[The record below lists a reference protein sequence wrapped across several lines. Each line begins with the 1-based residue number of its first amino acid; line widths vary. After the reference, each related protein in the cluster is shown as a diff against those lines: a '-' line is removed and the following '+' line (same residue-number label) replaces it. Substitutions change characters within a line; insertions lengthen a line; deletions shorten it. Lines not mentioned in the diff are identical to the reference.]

1 MKPSTRTGR
10 GLWPGWKEETYRP
23 SLPGL
28 LTRFLFIV
36 FGLLVVWGGAAF
48 GPAVADQTGAPS
60 VSVSVDRTE
69 VTIGDPIRYTIS
81 VTAAAGVEVE
91 IPLLGEQVGD
101 FTVLDFGELPPRT
114 ENGQV
119 VTGRW
124 FRLTTFETGQ
134 HLLPGPTI
142 RYRHQAGERERID
155 GNDVSITVI
164 SLLAEAGQNP
174 ELRDIKPP
182 EVLPFDWRPYGLVAV
197 AGLVLA
203 GLGGGLF
210 FYLRRLAPAVA
221 PAVAPAASQ
230 VALEALRRLHAR
242 GLIEKQQF
250 ETYYVSLSAI
260 VREYLENGLNLR
272 APEMTTEEFL
282 STAARDR
289 QLSPVQQERLAEFLS
304 QADLV
309 KFARHRPRLEE
320 SEAAY
325 RAARRFVEE
334 TRPPQDQHT
343 HNGPAAA
350 ATEVSDALS

>member
-10 GLWPGWKEETYRP
+10 GLWSGREEAACRP
-23 SLPGL
+23 PLPGL

-48 GPAVADQTGAPS
+48 DLAAADQTGAPS

-81 VTAAAGVEVE
+81 VTAAADIEVE

-101 FTVLDFGELPPRT
+101 FTVLDFGQLPPRT
-114 ENGQV
+114 ENGRV

-142 RYRHQAGERERID
+142 RYRHHGERERID

-210 FYLRRLAPAVA
+210 VYLRRPALAVA
-221 PAVAPAASQ
+221 PPAPPASQ
-230 VALEALRRLHAR
+230 VALEALRRLHAQ

-250 ETYYVSLSAI
+250 ETYYVGLSAI

-282 STAARDR
+282 SAAARDR
-289 QLSPVQQERLAEFLS
+289 QLSAAQQERLAEFLS

-309 KFARHRPRLEE
+309 KFARHRPGPEE
-320 SEAAY
+320 GEAAY

-334 TRPPQDQHT
+334 TRPPQDRHT
-343 HNGPAAA
+343 HNGPAPP
-350 ATEVSDALS
+350 ATEVSNALS

>member
-1 MKPSTRTGR
+1 M
-10 GLWPGWKEETYRP
+10 
-23 SLPGL
+23 
-28 LTRFLFIV
+28 
-36 FGLLVVWGGAAF
+36 
-48 GPAVADQTGAPS
+48 
-60 VSVSVDRTE
+60 
-69 VTIGDPIRYTIS
+69 
-81 VTAAAGVEVE
+81 
-91 IPLLGEQVGD
+91 
-101 FTVLDFGELPPRT
+101 
-114 ENGQV
+114 
-119 VTGRW
+119 
-124 FRLTTFETGQ
+124 
-134 HLLPGPTI
+134 
-142 RYRHQAGERERID
+142 
-155 GNDVSITVI
+155 
-164 SLLAEAGQNP
+164 
-174 ELRDIKPP
+174 
-182 EVLPFDWRPYGLVAV
+182 AV

-250 ETYYVSLSAI
+250 ETYYVGLSAI

-289 QLSPVQQERLAEFLS
+289 QLSPVQQERLAEVLS
-304 QADLV
+304 QGDLV

-334 TRPPQDQHT
+334 TRPPQDRHT
-343 HNGPAAA
+343 HNDPAPP
-350 ATEVSDALS
+350 ATEVPDALS

>member
-10 GLWPGWKEETYRP
+10 GLWPDWKEKTCRP

-28 LTRFLFIV
+28 LTHFLFIV

-48 GPAVADQTGAPS
+48 DPAAADQTEAPS

-69 VTIGDPIRYTIS
+69 LTIGDPIRYTIS

-119 VTGRW
+119 VTSRW
-124 FRLTTFETGQ
+124 FRLTTFETGH

-142 RYRHQAGERERID
+142 RYQHHGERERID

-210 FYLRRLAPAVA
+210 FYLRRPAPAVA
-221 PAVAPAASQ
+221 PPAPPASQ
-230 VALEALRRLHAR
+230 VALEALRRLHAQ

-282 STAARDR
+282 SAAARGH
-289 QLSPVQQERLAEFLS
+289 QLSAVQQERLAEFLS

-309 KFARHRPRLEE
+309 KFARHRPGLEE

-343 HNGPAAA
+343 HNGPAAT
-350 ATEVSDALS
+350 ATEVSDAPS

>member
-10 GLWPGWKEETYRP
+10 GVWPGWKEEACRP
-23 SLPGL
+23 
-28 LTRFLFIV
+28 FLFVV
-36 FGLLVVWGGAAF
+36 FCLLVVGGGAAF
-48 GPAVADQTGAPS
+48 DPAAADQTEAPS

-81 VTAAAGVEVE
+81 VTAAADIEVE

-142 RYRHQAGERERID
+142 RYRHHGERERID
-155 GNDVSITVI
+155 GNDVSITVV

-182 EVLPFDWRPYGLVAV
+182 ETLPFDWRPYGLVAV

-210 FYLRRLAPAVA
+210 FYLRRPAPAAA
-221 PAVAPAASQ
+221 PPVPPASQ
-230 VALEALRRLHAR
+230 VALEALRRLHAQ
-242 GLIEKQQF
+242 GLIEKQRF

-282 STAARDR
+282 SAAARDH

-309 KFARHRPRLEE
+309 KFARHRPGLEE
-320 SEAAY
+320 SQAAY

-350 ATEVSDALS
+350 ATEVSDAPS

>member
-10 GLWPGWKEETYRP
+10 ALWPGWKEETCQQSRQ
-23 SLPGL
+23 GRT
-28 LTRFLFIV
+28 TRFLFVV

-48 GPAVADQTGAPS
+48 GPAAADQTEAPS

-91 IPLLGEQVGD
+91 IPLLGEQLGD

-114 ENGQV
+114 ENGRV

-142 RYRHQAGERERID
+142 HYRRQTGQRERID
-155 GNDVSITVI
+155 GNDVSIAVL

-174 ELRDIKPP
+174 TLRDIKPP
-182 EVLPFDWRPYGLVAV
+182 EALPFDWRPYGLVAV
-197 AGLVLA
+197 AGLILA

-210 FYLRRLAPAVA
+210 FYLRRPAPAVA
-221 PAVAPAASQ
+221 PPVPPASQ
-230 VALEALRRLHAR
+230 LALEALRRLHAR

-260 VREYLENGLNLR
+260 VREYLEDGLNLR

-282 STAARDR
+282 SVAARDH
-289 QLSPVQQERLAEFLS
+289 QLSPIQQERLAEFLS

-309 KFARHRPRLEE
+309 KFARHRPGLEE

-325 RAARRFVEE
+325 QAARRFVEE
-334 TRPPQDQHT
+334 TQPPQDQHT
-343 HNGPAAA
+343 HNGPGAA
-350 ATEVSDALS
+350 ATEVSDAPS

>member
-10 GLWPGWKEETYRP
+10 GLWSGREEAAGRP
-23 SLPGL
+23 PLPGL

-142 RYRHQAGERERID
+142 RYRQHGQRERID

-210 FYLRRLAPAVA
+210 VYLRRPAPAVA
-221 PAVAPAASQ
+221 PAAPPASQ
-230 VALEALRRLHAR
+230 VALEALRRLHAQ

-250 ETYYVSLSAI
+250 ETYYVGLSAI

-282 STAARDR
+282 SAAARDR
-289 QLSPVQQERLAEFLS
+289 QLSAAQQERLAEFLS

-309 KFARHRPRLEE
+309 KFARHRPGLEE
-320 SEAAY
+320 SEVAY

-334 TRPPQDQHT
+334 TRPAQDRHT
-343 HNGPAAA
+343 HNGPALPAA
-350 ATEVSDALS
+350 EVPDALS

>member
-1 MKPSTRTGR
+1 MKPSAWTGR
-10 GLWPGWKEETYRP
+10 GLWLGWKEETCRP
-23 SLPGL
+23 SLLGL
-28 LTRFLFIV
+28 LTCFLV
-36 FGLLVVWGGAAF
+36 VVWGGAAF
-48 GPAVADQTGAPS
+48 GLAAADQTQAPS

-81 VTAAAGVEVE
+81 VTAAANIEVE
-91 IPLLGEQVGD
+91 IPLLGEQLGD
-101 FTVLDFGELPPRT
+101 FTVLDFGELPPRD

-119 VTGRW
+119 VTSRW
-124 FRLTTFETGQ
+124 FRLTTFETGH

-142 RYRHQAGERERID
+142 RYRHHGERERID
-155 GNDVSITVI
+155 GNDISITVI

-174 ELRDIKPP
+174 ELRDIRPP

-210 FYLRRLAPAVA
+210 FYLRRLAPAAA

-282 STAARDR
+282 SVAARDH
-289 QLSPVQQERLAEFLS
+289 QLSPVQQARLAEFLS

-309 KFARHRPRLEE
+309 KFARHRPGLEE

-334 TRPPQDQHT
+334 TRPPQDRQD
-343 HNGPAAA
+343 HNGPAVT
-350 ATEVSDALS
+350 ATEVSDAPS

>member
-10 GLWPGWKEETYRP
+10 GVWLGWKEETCRP
-23 SLPGL
+23 SLLGL

-36 FGLLVVWGGAAF
+36 FGLLVVWGGAAL
-48 GPAVADQTGAPS
+48 GLAAADQTEAPS

-81 VTAAAGVEVE
+81 VTAAADIEVE

-101 FTVLDFGELPPRT
+101 FTVLDFGQLPPRD

-124 FRLTTFETGQ
+124 FRLTTFETGH

-142 RYRHQAGERERID
+142 RYRHHGERERID
-155 GNDVSITVI
+155 GDDVSITVI
-164 SLLAEAGQNP
+164 SLLAQAGQNP

-182 EVLPFDWRPYGLVAV
+182 EALPFDWRPYGLVAV

-210 FYLRRLAPAVA
+210 FYLRRPAPAVA
-221 PAVAPAASQ
+221 PPAPPASQ
-230 VALEALRRLHAR
+230 LALEALRRLHAR

-282 STAARDR
+282 SVAARDR
-289 QLSPVQQERLAEFLS
+289 QLSAVQQARLAEFLS

-309 KFARHRPRLEE
+309 KFARHRPGLEE

-334 TRPPQDQHT
+334 TRPPQDRQDHT
-343 HNGPAAA
+343 GPAAT
-350 ATEVSDALS
+350 ATEVSDAPS

>member
-10 GLWPGWKEETYRP
+10 GLWLGWKEETCRP
-23 SLPGL
+23 
-28 LTRFLFIV
+28 FLFIV
-36 FGLLVVWGGAAF
+36 FCLLVVWGGAAL
-48 GPAVADQTGAPS
+48 GLAAADQTEAPS

-81 VTAAAGVEVE
+81 VTATANIEVE

-101 FTVLDFGELPPRT
+101 FTVLDFGQLPPRT

-124 FRLTTFETGQ
+124 FRLTTFETGH

-142 RYRHQAGERERID
+142 RYRHHGQRERID
-155 GNDVSITVI
+155 GNDISITVI

-210 FYLRRLAPAVA
+210 FYLRRLAPAVSPPA
-221 PAVAPAASQ
+221 PPASQ
-230 VALEALRRLHAR
+230 LALEALRRLHAR

-282 STAARDR
+282 SAAARDH
-289 QLSPVQQERLAEFLS
+289 QLSPVQQARLAEFLS

-309 KFARHRPRLEE
+309 KFARHRPGPEE
-320 SEAAY
+320 SQAAY

-334 TRPPQDQHT
+334 TRPPQDRQDHT
-343 HNGPAAA
+343 GPAAA
-350 ATEVSDALS
+350 ATEVSDAPS

>member
-10 GLWPGWKEETYRP
+10 GLWSGREEAAWRP
-23 SLPGL
+23 PLPGL
-28 LTRFLFIV
+28 LTRFLFVV
-36 FGLLVVWGGAAF
+36 FCLLVGWGGAAF
-48 GPAVADQTGAPS
+48 DLAAADQTEAPS

-69 VTIGDPIRYTIS
+69 VMVGDPIRYTIS
-81 VTAAAGVEVE
+81 VTAAADIEVE
-91 IPLLGEQVGD
+91 IPLLGEQLGD
-101 FTVLDFGELPPRT
+101 FTVLDFGQLPPRT
-114 ENGQV
+114 ENGRV
-119 VTGRW
+119 VTWRW

-142 RYRHQAGERERID
+142 RYRQHGQRERID

-210 FYLRRLAPAVA
+210 VYLRRPAPAVA
-221 PAVAPAASQ
+221 SPAPPASQ
-230 VALEALRRLHAR
+230 VALEALRRLHAQ

-250 ETYYVSLSAI
+250 ETYYVGLSAI

-282 STAARDR
+282 SAAARDR
-289 QLSPVQQERLAEFLS
+289 QLSAVQQERLAEFLS

-309 KFARHRPRLEE
+309 KFARHRPGLEE

-325 RAARRFVEE
+325 RAARRFIEE
-334 TRPPQDQHT
+334 TRPPQDRHT
-343 HNGPAAA
+343 HNGPAPP

>member
-10 GLWPGWKEETYRP
+10 GLWLGWKEATCRP
-23 SLPGL
+23 PLPG
-28 LTRFLFIV
+28 LTRFLFVV
-36 FGLLVVWGGAAF
+36 FGLLIGWGEAAF
-48 GPAVADQTGAPS
+48 GLAAADQTGTPS

-81 VTAAAGVEVE
+81 VTAAADIEVE

-101 FTVLDFGELPPRT
+101 FTVLDFGQLPPRT

-142 RYRHQAGERERID
+142 RYRHHGQRERID

-210 FYLRRLAPAVA
+210 VYLRRPAPAVA
-221 PAVAPAASQ
+221 PPAPPASQ

-250 ETYYVSLSAI
+250 ETYYVGLSAI

-282 STAARDR
+282 SAAARAR
-289 QLSPVQQERLAEFLS
+289 QLSAAQQAQLAEFLS

-309 KFARHRPRLEE
+309 KFARHRPGPEE
-320 SEAAY
+320 GEAAY

-334 TRPPQDQHT
+334 TRPPQDRHT
-343 HNGPAAA
+343 HNGPAPP
-350 ATEVSDALS
+350 ATEVSNALS

>member
-10 GLWPGWKEETYRP
+10 GLWPGWKEETCQQSRQ
-23 SLPGL
+23 GRT
-28 LTRFLFIV
+28 TRFLFVV

-48 GPAVADQTGAPS
+48 DPAAADQTEAPS

-91 IPLLGEQVGD
+91 IPLLGEQLGD

-114 ENGQV
+114 ENGRV

-142 RYRHQAGERERID
+142 RYRQPGGERERID
-155 GNDVSITVI
+155 GEDVSIAVL

-174 ELRDIKPP
+174 TLQDIKPP
-182 EVLPFDWRPYGLVAV
+182 EALPFDWWPYGLVAV
-197 AGLVLA
+197 AGLILA

-210 FYLRRLAPAVA
+210 FYLRRPAPAVA
-221 PAVAPAASQ
+221 PPVPPASQ
-230 VALEALRRLHAR
+230 LALEALRRLHAR

-260 VREYLENGLNLR
+260 VREYLEDGLNLR

-282 STAARDR
+282 SAAARDC
-289 QLSPVQQERLAEFLS
+289 QLSPIQQERLAEFLS

-309 KFARHRPRLEE
+309 KFARHRPGLEE

-325 RAARRFVEE
+325 QAARRFVEE
-334 TRPPQDQHT
+334 TQLPQDQHP
-343 HNGPAAA
+343 HNSPGAA
-350 ATEVSDALS
+350 ATEVSDAPS

>member
-10 GLWPGWKEETYRP
+10 GVWPGWKEETCRP
-23 SLPGL
+23 SPPGL
-28 LTRFLFIV
+28 VTRFLFIV
-36 FGLLVVWGGAAF
+36 FGLLVVWSGAAF
-48 GPAVADQTGAPS
+48 GLAATDQTEAPS
-60 VSVSVDRTE
+60 VSISVDRTE

-81 VTAAAGVEVE
+81 VTAAANIEVE

-101 FTVLDFGELPPRT
+101 FTVLDFGEPPPRT

-119 VTGRW
+119 VTSRW
-124 FRLTTFETGQ
+124 FRLTTFETGH
-134 HLLPGPTI
+134 HLLPGPTV
-142 RYRHQAGERERID
+142 RYRHHGERERID

-210 FYLRRLAPAVA
+210 VYLRRLAPAAA

-230 VALEALRRLHAR
+230 VALEALDRLHAR

-282 STAARDR
+282 SVAARDH
-289 QLSPVQQERLAEFLS
+289 QLSPVQQARLAEFLS

-309 KFARHRPRLEE
+309 KFARHRPGPEE
-320 SEAAY
+320 SQAAY

-334 TRPPQDQHT
+334 TRPPQDRQDHT
-343 HNGPAAA
+343 GPVAT
-350 ATEVSDALS
+350 ATEVSDAPS

>member
-10 GLWPGWKEETYRP
+10 GVWPGWKEEACQQSRQGKT
-23 SLPGL
+23 
-28 LTRFLFIV
+28 TRFLFVV
-36 FGLLVVWGGAAF
+36 FCLLVVWGGAAF
-48 GPAVADQTGAPS
+48 DLAAADQTEAPS

-81 VTAAAGVEVE
+81 VTAAADIEVE

-101 FTVLDFGELPPRT
+101 FTVLDFGELPPRD

-142 RYRHQAGERERID
+142 RYRHHGERERID
-155 GNDVSITVI
+155 GNDVSITVV

-182 EVLPFDWRPYGLVAV
+182 ETLPFDWRPYGLVAV

-210 FYLRRLAPAVA
+210 FYLRRPAPAVA
-221 PAVAPAASQ
+221 PPVPPASQ
-230 VALEALRRLHAR
+230 VALEALDRLHAR
-242 GLIEKQQF
+242 GLIEKQRF

-282 STAARDR
+282 SAAARDH
-289 QLSPVQQERLAEFLS
+289 QLSPVQQARLAEFLS

-309 KFARHRPRLEE
+309 KFARHRPGLEE
-320 SEAAY
+320 SQAAY

-350 ATEVSDALS
+350 ATEVSDAPS

>member
-10 GLWPGWKEETYRP
+10 GLWPGWKDETYRP
-23 SLPGL
+23 RLPGV
-28 LTRFLFIV
+28 LTRFLSV
-36 FGLLVVWGGAAF
+36 VCGLLVGWDAAVCGA
-48 GPAVADQTGAPS
+48 AVADQTETPS

-91 IPLLGEQVGD
+91 IPLLGEQLGD
-101 FTVLDFGELPPRT
+101 FTVLDFGQLPPRT
-114 ENGQV
+114 ENGRV

-142 RYRHQAGERERID
+142 RYRQPTGQRERID
-155 GNDVSITVI
+155 GNDVSITVL

-174 ELRDIKPP
+174 TLRDIKPP
-182 EVLPFDWRPYGLVAV
+182 EALPFDWRLYGLAAIV
-197 AGLVLA
+197 GLVLA

-210 FYLRRLAPAVA
+210 FYRRRPTPAVA
-221 PAVAPAASQ
+221 PPAPPASQ
-230 VALEALRRLHAR
+230 VALEALRRLHAQ

-250 ETYYVSLSAI
+250 ETYYVGLSAI

-282 STAARDR
+282 SAAARDH
-289 QLSPVQQERLAEFLS
+289 QLSAVQQARLAEFLS
-304 QADLV
+304 RADLV
-309 KFARHRPRLEE
+309 KFARHQPGLEE
-320 SEAAY
+320 GEAAY

-334 TRPPQDQHT
+334 TRSAQDRHT
-343 HNGPAAA
+343 PNDPAAA
-350 ATEVSDALS
+350 TTEVSDALS

>member
-1 MKPSTRTGR
+1 
-10 GLWPGWKEETYRP
+10 
-23 SLPGL
+23 

-36 FGLLVVWGGAAF
+36 FGLLAVWGGAAF
-48 GPAVADQTGAPS
+48 GLAAADQTEAPS

-81 VTAAAGVEVE
+81 VTAAADIEVE

-101 FTVLDFGELPPRT
+101 FTVLDFGELPLRT

-124 FRLTTFETGQ
+124 FRLTTFETGH

-142 RYRHQAGERERID
+142 RYRHHGERERID

-210 FYLRRLAPAVA
+210 FYLRRPAPAVA
-221 PAVAPAASQ
+221 PPAPPASQ
-230 VALEALRRLHAR
+230 VALAALRRLHAR

-282 STAARDR
+282 SAAARDH
-289 QLSPVQQERLAEFLS
+289 QLSAVQQARLAEFLS

-309 KFARHRPRLEE
+309 KFARHRPGPEE
-320 SEAAY
+320 GEAAY

-334 TRPPQDQHT
+334 TRSPQDQHT
-343 HNGPAAA
+343 HNGPVAAA
-350 ATEVSDALS
+350 PEVSDAPS

>member
-1 MKPSTRTGR
+1 MKPSARTGR
-10 GLWPGWKEETYRP
+10 GVWPGWKEETCRP
-23 SLPGL
+23 
-28 LTRFLFIV
+28 FLFIV
-36 FGLLVVWGGAAF
+36 FCLLVVWGGAAF
-48 GPAVADQTGAPS
+48 DLAAADQTEAPS

-81 VTAAAGVEVE
+81 VTAAADIEVE
-91 IPLLGEQVGD
+91 IPLLGEQIGD
-101 FTVLDFGELPPRT
+101 FTVLDFGELPPRD

-119 VTGRW
+119 VTSRW

-142 RYRHQAGERERID
+142 RYRHHGERGRID
-155 GNDVSITVI
+155 GNDVSITVV

-182 EVLPFDWRPYGLVAV
+182 EALPFDWRPYGLVAV

-210 FYLRRLAPAVA
+210 VYLRRPAPAVA
-221 PAVAPAASQ
+221 PAAPPASQ

-282 STAARDR
+282 SAAARDR
-289 QLSPVQQERLAEFLS
+289 QLSAVQQERLAEFLS

-309 KFARHRPRLEE
+309 KFARHRPGLEE

-343 HNGPAAA
+343 HNGPAAT
-350 ATEVSDALS
+350 ATEVSDAPS

>member
-10 GLWPGWKEETYRP
+10 GLWSGREEETGRP

-28 LTRFLFIV
+28 LTRFLFIG

-48 GPAVADQTGAPS
+48 DLAAADQTEAPS

-69 VTIGDPIRYTIS
+69 VTVGDPIRYTIS
-81 VTAAAGVEVE
+81 VTAAADLEVE

-101 FTVLDFGELPPRT
+101 FTVLDFGQLPPRT
-114 ENGQV
+114 ENGRV

-142 RYRHQAGERERID
+142 RYRHHGQRERID
-155 GNDVSITVI
+155 GNDVSITVL

-182 EVLPFDWRPYGLVAV
+182 EVLPFDWRPYGLLAV
-197 AGLVLA
+197 AGLALA

-210 FYLRRLAPAVA
+210 VYLRRPAPAVA
-221 PAVAPAASQ
+221 PPAPPASR
-230 VALEALRRLHAR
+230 VALEALRQLHAQ

-250 ETYYVSLSAI
+250 ETYYVGLSAI

-282 STAARDR
+282 SAAARDR
-289 QLSPVQQERLAEFLS
+289 QLSAVQQERLAEFLS

-309 KFARHRPRLEE
+309 KFARHRPGQEE

-343 HNGPAAA
+343 RNGPAPP

>member
-1 MKPSTRTGR
+1 MKPSARTGR
-10 GLWPGWKEETYRP
+10 GVWPGWKEETCRP
-23 SLPGL
+23 SLLGL
-28 LTRFLFIV
+28 LTRFLF
-36 FGLLVVWGGAAF
+36 VVWGGAAF
-48 GPAVADQTGAPS
+48 GPAAADQTEAPS
-60 VSVSVDRTE
+60 VSVSADRTE

-81 VTAAAGVEVE
+81 VTAAADIEVE

-101 FTVLDFGELPPRT
+101 FTVLDFGELPPRD

-142 RYRHQAGERERID
+142 RYRHHGERERID
-155 GNDVSITVI
+155 GNDISITVV
-164 SLLAEAGQNP
+164 SLLAEAGQNS

-182 EVLPFDWRPYGLVAV
+182 EALPFDWRPYGLVAV

-210 FYLRRLAPAVA
+210 VYLRRPAPAVA
-221 PAVAPAASQ
+221 PAALPASQ

-282 STAARDR
+282 SAAARDR
-289 QLSPVQQERLAEFLS
+289 QLSAVQQERLAEFLS

-309 KFARHRPRLEE
+309 KFARHRPGPEE

-334 TRPPQDQHT
+334 TRPPQGQHT
-343 HNGPAAA
+343 HNGPAAT
-350 ATEVSDALS
+350 ATEVSDASS

>member
-10 GLWPGWKEETYRP
+10 GLWSGREEATSRL

-28 LTRFLFIV
+28 LARFLFVV
-36 FGLLVVWGGAAF
+36 FGLLVGWGGAAF
-48 GPAVADQTGAPS
+48 DLAAADQTEAPS

-69 VTIGDPIRYTIS
+69 VTVGDPIRYTIS
-81 VTAAAGVEVE
+81 VTAAADTEVE

-101 FTVLDFGELPPRT
+101 FTVLDFGQLPPRT

-142 RYRHQAGERERID
+142 RYRHHGQRERID
-155 GNDVSITVI
+155 GNDVLITVL

-210 FYLRRLAPAVA
+210 VYLRRPAPAVA
-221 PAVAPAASQ
+221 PPAPPASQ
-230 VALEALRRLHAR
+230 VALEALRRLHAQ

-250 ETYYVSLSAI
+250 ETYYVGLSAI
-260 VREYLENGLNLR
+260 VREYLENSLKLR

-282 STAARDR
+282 SAAARDR
-289 QLSPVQQERLAEFLS
+289 QLSAAQQERLAAFLS
-304 QADLV
+304 
-309 KFARHRPRLEE
+309 P
-320 SEAAY
+320 
-325 RAARRFVEE
+325 
-334 TRPPQDQHT
+334 
-343 HNGPAAA
+343 G
-350 ATEVSDALS
+350 

>member
-1 MKPSTRTGR
+1 MKPSARTGR
-10 GLWPGWKEETYRP
+10 GVWPGWKEETCRP
-23 SLPGL
+23 
-28 LTRFLFIV
+28 FLFIV

-48 GPAVADQTGAPS
+48 GPAAADQTEAPS
-60 VSVSVDRTE
+60 VSVSVDRAE

-81 VTAAAGVEVE
+81 VTAAADIEVE

-101 FTVLDFGELPPRT
+101 FTVLDFGELPPRD

-134 HLLPGPTI
+134 HLLPGPTV
-142 RYRHQAGERERID
+142 RYRHHGERERID
-155 GNDVSITVI
+155 GNDISITVV

-182 EVLPFDWRPYGLVAV
+182 EALPFDWRPYGLVAV

-210 FYLRRLAPAVA
+210 VYLRRPAPAVA
-221 PAVAPAASQ
+221 PAAPPASQ
-230 VALEALRRLHAR
+230 VALEALRRLHAQD
-242 GLIEKQQF
+242 LIEKQQF

-282 STAARDR
+282 SAAARDR

-309 KFARHRPRLEE
+309 KFARHRPGPEE

-343 HNGPAAA
+343 HNGPAAT
-350 ATEVSDALS
+350 ATEVSDAPS

>member
-10 GLWPGWKEETYRP
+10 GLWLGWKEEACRP

-48 GPAVADQTGAPS
+48 DLAAADQTEAPS

-81 VTAAAGVEVE
+81 VTAAADIEVE

-101 FTVLDFGELPPRT
+101 FTVLDFGELPPRD

-124 FRLTTFETGQ
+124 FRLTTFETGH

-142 RYRHQAGERERID
+142 RYRHHGERERID
-155 GNDVSITVI
+155 GNDVSITVV

-210 FYLRRLAPAVA
+210 FYLRRPAPAVA
-221 PAVAPAASQ
+221 PAAPPASQ
-230 VALEALRRLHAR
+230 VALEALRRLRAQ

-282 STAARDR
+282 SAAARDH
-289 QLSPVQQERLAEFLS
+289 QLSPVQQARLAEFLS

-309 KFARHRPRLEE
+309 KFARHRPGPEE
-320 SEAAY
+320 GEAAY

-334 TRPPQDQHT
+334 TRPPQDQQD
-343 HNGPAAA
+343 HNGPAAT

>member
-10 GLWPGWKEETYRP
+10 GLWSGREEATCRP

-28 LTRFLFIV
+28 LTRFLFVV
-36 FGLLVVWGGAAF
+36 FGLPVVWGGAAF
-48 GPAVADQTGAPS
+48 DLAAADQTEAPS

-69 VTIGDPIRYTIS
+69 VTVGDPIRYTIS
-81 VTAAAGVEVE
+81 VTAAADIEVE

-101 FTVLDFGELPPRT
+101 FTVLDFGQLPPRT
-114 ENGQV
+114 ENGRV

-142 RYRHQAGERERID
+142 RYRHRGERERID
-155 GNDVSITVI
+155 GNDVSITVL

-210 FYLRRLAPAVA
+210 VYLRRPAPAVA
-221 PAVAPAASQ
+221 PPAPPASQ
-230 VALEALRRLHAR
+230 VALEALRRLHAQ

-250 ETYYVSLSAI
+250 ETYYVGLSAI
-260 VREYLENGLNLR
+260 VREYLENSLNLR

-282 STAARDR
+282 SAAARDR
-289 QLSPVQQERLAEFLS
+289 QLSTAQQERLAAFLS

-309 KFARHRPRLEE
+309 KFARHRPGPEE
-320 SEAAY
+320 GEAAY
-325 RAARRFVEE
+325 RAARRFIEE
-334 TRPPQDQHT
+334 TRPPQDRHT
-343 HNGPAAA
+343 HNSPAPP
-350 ATEVSDALS
+350 ATEVSDAPS

>member
-1 MKPSTRTGR
+1 VKPSARTGR
-10 GLWPGWKEETYRP
+10 GLWFCWKEETCRP

-28 LTRFLFIV
+28 LTRFLSIV
-36 FGLLVVWGGAAF
+36 FCLLVVWGGAAF
-48 GPAVADQTGAPS
+48 GLAAADQTEAPS

-69 VTIGDPIRYTIS
+69 MTIGDPIRYTIS
-81 VTAAAGVEVE
+81 VTAAADIEVE

-101 FTVLDFGELPPRT
+101 FTVLDFGELPPRD

-124 FRLTTFETGQ
+124 FRLTTFETGH

-142 RYRHQAGERERID
+142 RYRHQTGERERID

-182 EVLPFDWRPYGLVAV
+182 EALPFDWRPYGLVAV

-210 FYLRRLAPAVA
+210 FYLRRPAPAVA
-221 PAVAPAASQ
+221 PPAPPASQ
-230 VALEALRRLHAR
+230 VALEALRRLHAQ
-242 GLIEKQQF
+242 GLIEKQHF

-282 STAARDR
+282 SAAARDH
-289 QLSPVQQERLAEFLS
+289 QLSAVQQARLAEFLS

-309 KFARHRPRLEE
+309 KFARHRPGPEE
-320 SEAAY
+320 GEAAY

-334 TRPPQDQHT
+334 TRPSQDQHT
-343 HNGPAAA
+343 HNGPAAT